1 MEILQVHADNLIQA
15 AEVHAISWRE
25 SHKAF
30 CSPSFVE
37 EHTTQRQARFLQR
50 EIDAGKKLFMLVD
63 EIPVGIVS
71 VDGSRIANLY
81 VLPEQQRKGY
91 GSKLLE
97 HAISQ
102 CDGTPCLWI
111 LSNNKVAEQMY
122 YKRGFRPSGIRKYVS
137 SAIFQYEMRLV

>member
-1 MEILQVHADNLIQA
+1 MEILQVNADNLIQA
-15 AEVHAISWRE
+15 AEIHAISWRE
-25 SHKAF
+25 SHKDF
-30 CSPSFVE
+30 CSPAFVA
-37 EHTTQRQARFLQR
+37 EHTTERQARYLQR
-50 EIDAGKKLFMLVD
+50 EMDAGKKLFMLVD
-63 EIPVGIVS
+63 ENPVGIVS

-97 HAISQ
+97 YAISQ
-102 CDGTPCLWI
+102 CDGAPCLWI

>member
-30 CSPSFVE
+30 CSPSFVA